1 MGEGLNLVQSVDLIV
16 FHLSFI
22 LISKKQQTL
31 ASCKTS
37 WVETGTLW
45 PQLWNAVCIMLL
57 VKCCYM

>member
-37 WVETGTLW
+37 
-45 PQLWNAVCIMLL
+45 
-57 VKCCYM
+57 